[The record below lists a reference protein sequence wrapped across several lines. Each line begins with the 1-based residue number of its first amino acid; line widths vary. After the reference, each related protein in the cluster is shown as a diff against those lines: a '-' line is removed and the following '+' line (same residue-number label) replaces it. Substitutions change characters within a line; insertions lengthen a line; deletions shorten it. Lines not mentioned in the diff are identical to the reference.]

1 MRKNWIYNI
10 ICLIP
15 CLAFIFINT
24 GCNSTKTLTG
34 DQKLLR
40 SNTINLKS
48 DKVITQKGEL
58 KDNLGKLVAQKP
70 NSYFLNIVP
79 FKLLLY
85 NTRYKKYE
93 ADTANFQLKSKT
105 VERPVIYDS
114 SLKRRSAVNMKGYLF
129 HQGYFYSQI
138 TDTTKFKNKKA
149 YVTYNVEAGTN
160 YLIKDVMLDIDDS
173 TVKAIV
179 KENLDETNLKQGA
192 EFSYTLLENEQ
203 SRITA
208 VMKDNGYYKF
218 SNDNISFELDT
229 LNKQYFKDIE
239 NPFESAINFIALQ
252 KNQKKPTLNIKVII
266 RAEDD
271 PSAYYRYAINRI
283 RVFPDF
289 ESGKDVR
296 DSTMLQM
303 NVDNVAFKYHNYY
316 VKAGVIRKHIF
327 MKPETYYTQKRY
339 DQTISNL
346 NSLGVFQ
353 SVRVVFREDTSRPG
367 HWLNCVILLSPAKKY
382 DFNTNIEAS
391 SGNTYALGSGLT
403 LSLRN
408 RNFGKGANLLT
419 TAINGNIESQYLDS
433 VGNNVFQH
441 FHLITKTAGINTSL
455 ELPKFLIPIAQKSIS
470 PQNMPRTVFSI
481 GANLLDR
488 LDYFTLYNISTT
500 FAYRWKETAIKSWEV
515 TPIFVNYIR
524 LPSISAKFDSTLKT
538 NDYLAKTYRDVFI
551 EGENVMF
558 TFSDKEKRSGQNYNY
573 ARLSGEEA
581 GGLVTGI
588 GSLLGKTDTLLA
600 HYVKLDFD
608 LQHFFTY
615 RHSMVALRFY
625 GGVGLPYGPS
635 TTLPYIKQYYVGGAY
650 SIRGWRIRTLGP
662 GSYYPTDTTKNSI
675 ANQVIDRT
683 GDVKL
688 EMNGEYRFDIAKL
701 FSGAIKMNGALFT
714 DAGNIWLAQKS
725 DGFPNGELN
734 MERFGTD
741 LAVSSGVGLRF
752 DASSFL
758 VMRVDVAM
766 PVKRPGYSY
775 QGGGWTFDE
784 INFSSSEWRRNNLIL
799 NIAIGYPF

>member
-1 MRKNWIYNI
+1 MRNKWIYNI

-15 CLAFIFINT
+15 CLAFISIIT

-40 SNTINLKS
+40 SNSINLRS

-58 KDNLGKLVAQKP
+58 KDNLSKLVAQKP
-70 NSYFLNIVP
+70 NSYFLNIIP

-105 VERPVIYDS
+105 VERPVLYDS

-149 YVTYNVEAGTN
+149 YVTYNVETGIN
-160 YLIKDVMLDIDDS
+160 YLIKDLMLDIDDS
-173 TVKAIV
+173 TVKSIV
-179 KENLDETNLKQGA
+179 KDNLTETNLKQGA

-208 VMKDNGYYKF
+208 IMKDNGYYKF
-218 SNDNISFELDT
+218 SNDNVSFELDT

-266 RAEDD
+266 RADDD
-271 PSAYYRYAINRI
+271 PSAYYRYGLNRI

-289 ESGKDVR
+289 EGAKDIR
-296 DSTMLQM
+296 DSSMLQM
-303 NVDNVAFKYHNYY
+303 TVENIAFKYHNYY

-367 HWLNCVILLSPAKKY
+367 HWLNGTILLSPTKKY
-382 DFNTNIEAS
+382 DFNAS
-391 SGNTYALGSGLT
+391 LEGSNGGSTYSLGSGLAFT
-403 LSLRN
+403 LRN
-408 RNFGKGANLLT
+408 RNFARGANLLT
-419 TAINGNIESQYLDS
+419 TSLNGNIESFYLDS
-433 VGNNVFQH
+433 VGSNIFQH
-441 FHLITKTAGINTSL
+441 FNLITKTAGINTSL
-455 ELPKFLIPIAQKSIS
+455 ELPKFLIPFVHSSNS
-470 PQNMPRTVFSI
+470 PLNTPRTVFNI
-481 GANLLDR
+481 GANLIDR
-488 LDYFTLYNISTT
+488 LQYFTLYNISTN
-500 FAYRWKETAIKSWEV
+500 FAYKWRETATKSWEV
-515 TPIFVNYIR
+515 APIFINYVR
-524 LPSISAKFDSTLKT
+524 LPSISAQFDSTLKT
-538 NDYLAKTYRDVFI
+538 NDYLSKTYHDVFI
-551 EGENVMF
+551 EGENVTF
-558 TFSDKEKRSGQNYNY
+558 TFSDKDKKFGQNYNF
-573 ARLSGEEA
+573 ARLGAEEA
-581 GGLVTGI
+581 GGLMTGV
-588 GSLLGKTDTLLA
+588 GKLLGTTDTLLA

-608 LQHFFTY
+608 LQHFVTF
-615 RHSMVALRFY
+615 RHSMVAMRFY
-625 GGVGLPYGPS
+625 GGIGLPYGPS
-635 TTLPYIKQYYVGGAY
+635 STLPYIKQYYVGGAY
-650 SIRGWRIRTLGP
+650 SIRGWRLRTLGP
-662 GSYYPTDTTKNSI
+662 GSYVDTKNAI
-675 ANQVIDRT
+675 TGKIIDRT

-688 EMNGEYRFDIAKL
+688 ELNTEYRFDIVKL
-701 FSGAIKMNGALFT
+701 FSGAIKMNGAVFA

-725 DGFPNGELN
+725 EGFPNGELDIS
-734 MERFGTD
+734 RFGTD
-741 LAVSSGVGLRF
+741 IAASVGIGLRF

-758 VMRVDVAM
+758 VVRVDLAM
-766 PVKRPGYSY
+766 PVKRPGYGY

-784 INFSSSEWRRNNLIL
+784 INVGNRSWRANNLIPQ
-799 NIAIGYPF
+799 IAIGYPF

>member
-1 MRKNWIYNI
+1 MRNKWIYNI
-10 ICLIP
+10 ICLLP
-15 CLAFIFINT
+15 CLAIILINA
-24 GCNSTKTLTG
+24 GCNTTKTLTG

-40 SNTINLKS
+40 SNTINLRS

-58 KDNLGKLVAQKP
+58 KDNLEKLVAQKP
-70 NSYFLNIVP
+70 NSYFLNILP

-149 YVTYNVEAGTN
+149 YVTYNVETGTN
-160 YLIKDVMLDIDDS
+160 YLIKDVTLDIDDS
-173 TVKAIV
+173 TVKDIV
-179 KENLDETNLKQGA
+179 KENLDETNLKQGT

-208 VMKDNGYYKF
+208 IMKDNGYYKF
-218 SNDNISFELDT
+218 SNDNVSFELDT

-266 RAEDD
+266 RADDD
-271 PSAYYRYAINRI
+271 PSAYYRYGINRI

-289 ESGKDVR
+289 EGVKDIR
-296 DSTMLQM
+296 DSSMLQM
-303 NVDNVAFKYHNYY
+303 TVDNILFKYHKYY

-367 HWLNCVILLSPAKKY
+367 HWLNGTILLSPTKKY
-382 DFNTNIEAS
+382 DFNAS
-391 SGNTYALGSGLT
+391 LEGSNGGSNYSLGSGLAFT
-403 LSLRN
+403 LRD
-408 RNFGKGANLLT
+408 RNFARGANLLT
-419 TAINGNIESQYLDS
+419 TSINGNIESFYLDS

-441 FHLITKTAGINTSL
+441 FNFITKTAGINTSL
-455 ELPKFLIPIAQKSIS
+455 ELPKFLIPFVQKSMS
-470 PQNMPRTVFSI
+470 PQNTPRTVFNI
-481 GANLLDR
+481 GANLIDR
-488 LDYFTLYNISTT
+488 LQYFTLYNISTN
-500 FAYRWKETAIKSWEV
+500 FAYKWRETAIKSWEV
-515 TPIFVNYIR
+515 APIFINYVR
-524 LPSISAKFDSTLKT
+524 LPSISAQFDSTLKT
-538 NDYLAKTYRDVFI
+538 NDYLSKTYHDVFI
-551 EGENVMF
+551 EGENVTF
-558 TFSDKEKRSGQNYNY
+558 TFSDKDKKNGQNYSF
-573 ARLSGEEA
+573 ARLGAEEA
-581 GGLVTGI
+581 GGLMTGI
-588 GSLLGKTDTLLA
+588 GKILGTTDTLLA

-608 LQHFFTY
+608 LQHFLTF

-625 GGVGLPYGPS
+625 GGIGMPYGPS
-635 TTLPYIKQYYVGGAY
+635 STLPYIKQYYVGGAY
-650 SIRGWRIRTLGP
+650 SIRGWRLRTLGP
-662 GSYYPTDTTKNSI
+662 GSYVDTKSSI
-675 ANQVIDRT
+675 TGKIIDRT
-683 GDVKL
+683 GDIKL
-688 EMNGEYRFDIAKL
+688 EMNGEYRFDIVKL
-701 FSGAIKMNGALFT
+701 FSGAIKMNGAVFT

-725 DGFPNGELN
+725 EGFPNGELDVS
-734 MERFGTD
+734 RFGTD
-741 LAVSSGVGLRF
+741 IAMSSGVGLRF

-758 VMRVDVAM
+758 VVRVDMAM
-766 PVKRPGYSY
+766 PVKRPGYTE
-775 QGGGWTFDE
+775 QGGGWTFDA
-784 INFSSSEWRRNNLIL
+784 INFSNSEWRRNNLIL